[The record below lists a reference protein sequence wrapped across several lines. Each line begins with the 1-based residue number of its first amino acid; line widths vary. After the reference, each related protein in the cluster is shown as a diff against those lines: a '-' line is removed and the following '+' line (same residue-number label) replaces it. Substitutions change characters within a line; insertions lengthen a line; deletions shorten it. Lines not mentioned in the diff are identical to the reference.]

1 MGGWLGVIV
10 TLPVPSRLE
19 LNGIKK
25 TFGATQAL
33 REVSLSLGP
42 GEAQAL
48 IGENGAGKSTLLKIL
63 SGVHPADAGSM
74 RLDGEEYR
82 PRDPIA
88 AQRAGV
94 AMIHQE
100 LNLAPH
106 LTVAENITLGE
117 EPSRW
122 GWVDRSRQRQ
132 LATEAL
138 RHLGAEG
145 IPLDA
150 ISGELPIAQQQ
161 LVEIARALRSK
172 PRVLVLDEPTSSLTR
187 ADTEHLFAVLD
198 RLRSEGV
205 SLLYVS
211 HFLEESRR
219 VCSRFTVLRDGASVA
234 SGNLPEISNP
244 ELIRIMVGREVQDL
258 YPRSARSM
266 GENVFRVQALQGI
279 EKPTDVTFSL
289 RRGEVLGLFG
299 LVGAGRSETLRAAF
313 GLDAIRSGTVHL
325 GNVDIS
331 TRSPRQRWESG
342 LGFLSE
348 NRKEDGLM
356 LARSIAENLF
366 ITRPG
371 DLVRWGFWHPP
382 SEHREAQAWMTPLDI
397 RAHSHSQSVHE
408 LSGGNQQKVAFGR
421 LMYHD
426 SQVLLLDE
434 PTRGIDVGSKVH
446 IYRQIDQAAF
456 GGKAVLMASSY
467 LPELLGIC
475 DTIGVFHRGRLVALR
490 PTDEWTETSLL
501 AAAVEGGEPESSAE
515 VSER

>member
-1 MGGWLGVIV
+1 M
-10 TLPVPSRLE
+10 LPTVPLRLE
-19 LNGIKK
+19 LNGITKS
-25 TFGATQAL
+25 FGATQAL
-33 REVSLSLGP
+33 RGVSLSLGP
-42 GEAQAL
+42 GEALAL

-63 SGVHPADAGSM
+63 SGVHAADAGSM
-74 RLDGEEYR
+74 TLDGIDYR
-82 PRDPIA
+82 PEDPIA

-117 EPSRW
+117 EPSAW
-122 GWVDRSRQRQ
+122 GWVARSRQRQ
-132 LATEAL
+132 VAAEAL
-138 RHLGAEG
+138 RHLGAES

-161 LVEIARALRSK
+161 LVEIARALRSR
-172 PRVLVLDEPTSSLTR
+172 PRVLILDEPTSSLTR

-198 RLRSEGV
+198 RLRGEGV

-258 YPRSARSM
+258 YPRSPRSL
-266 GENVFRVQALQGI
+266 GRSVFQVQALQGV
-279 EKPTDVTFSL
+279 EKPTEVTFSL
-289 RRGEVLGLFG
+289 RSGEVLGLFG

-313 GLDAIRSGTVHL
+313 GLDALRSGTVTL
-325 GNVDIS
+325 GESDIS
-331 TRSPRQRWESG
+331 AHTPRQRWESG

-348 NRKEDGLM
+348 NRKEDGLL

-371 DLVRWGFWHPP
+371 SLVRWGFWHPP
-382 SEHREAQAWMTPLDI
+382 SEHREARDWMSPLDI

-446 IYRQIDQAAF
+446 IYRQIDAAASR
-456 GGKAVLMASSY
+456 GKAVVMASSY
-467 LPELLGIC
+467 LPELLGVC
-475 DTIGVFHRGRLVALR
+475 DTIGVFHRGRMVALR
-490 PTDEWTETSLL
+490 PADQWTEASLL
-501 AAAVEGGEPESSAE
+501 AAAVEGA
-515 VSER
+515 